1 MWAIVFN
8 GKLETEN
15 PDLVYEKFQEI
26 LKDTNSDFLGRIER
40 YQLAQ
45 YVDYQKV
52 EPVDVVSD
60 GTQTEGTENKGNK

>member
-15 PDLVYEKFQEI
+15 PDLVIEKFHEV
-26 LKDTNSDFLGRIER
+26 LKDTDSDFLGRIER

-52 EPVDVVSD
+52 EPTDVVENGSE
-60 GTQTEGTENKGNK
+60 TEGTQDSNI

>member
-15 PDLVYEKFQEI
+15 PELVLEKFQEI
-26 LKDTNSDFLGRIER
+26 IKDTNSDFLGRVER

-45 YVDYQKV
+45 YVDFQKV
-52 EPVDVVSD
+52 EPIDVVENGSE
-60 GTQTEGTENKGNK
+60 TEGTENTDI

>member
-45 YVDYQKV
+45 YVDFQKV
-52 EPVDVVSD
+52 EPVDVISN
-60 GTQTEGTENKGNK
+60 GTQTEGTENTSV

>member
-15 PDLVYEKFQEI
+15 PDLVIEKFQEV
-26 LKDTNSDFLGRIER
+26 LKDTNSDFIGRVER
-40 YQLAQ
+40 YQLAE

-52 EPVDVVSD
+52 EPVTVVENGSE
-60 GTQTEGTENKGNK
+60 TEGTQDSNI

>member
-15 PDLVYEKFQEI
+15 PDAVLEKFKSVLEE
-26 LKDTNSDFLGRIER
+26 TASDFIGRIER
-40 YQLAQ
+40 YQLAE

-52 EPVDVVSD
+52 EPINVKENGSETK
-60 GTQTEGTENKGNK
+60 GTQDSNI

>member
-15 PDLVYEKFQEI
+15 PDLVIEKFQEV

-52 EPVDVVSD
+52 ESVEAVENGSE
-60 GTQTEGTENKGNK
+60 TEGTQDSNI

>member
-15 PDLVYEKFQEI
+15 PELVLEKFQNI
-26 LKDTNSDFLGRIER
+26 LTDTNSEFLGRIER
-40 YQLAQ
+40 YQLAE

-52 EPVDVVSD
+52 EPVDVITD
-60 GTQTEGTENKGNK
+60 GSKTEGTENTNI

>member
-8 GKLETEN
+8 GKIETEN
-15 PDLVYEKFQEI
+15 PDLVIEKFQEV

-52 EPVDVVSD
+52 EPIDVVKNGSE
-60 GTQTEGTENKGNK
+60 TEGTQDSNI

>member
-15 PDLVYEKFQEI
+15 PELVLEKFQEI
-26 LKDTNSDFLGRIER
+26 LKDTNSDFLGRAER

-45 YVDYQKV
+45 YVDFQKV
-52 EPVDVVSD
+52 EPIDVVENGSE
-60 GTQTEGTENKGNK
+60 TEGTENTDI

>member
-15 PDLVYEKFQEI
+15 PDLVIEKFQEV

-45 YVDYQKV
+45 YVDFQKV
-52 EPVDVVSD
+52 ELTDVVENGSE
-60 GTQTEGTENKGNK
+60 TEGTQDSNI

>member
-15 PDLVYEKFQEI
+15 PDAVLEKFNSV
-26 LKDTNSDFLGRIER
+26 LKETASDFIGRIER
-40 YQLAQ
+40 YQLAE

-52 EPVDVVSD
+52 EPVTVKENGSE
-60 GTQTEGTENKGNK
+60 TEGTKNTNI

>member
-15 PDLVYEKFQEI
+15 PDLVIEKFHEV
-26 LKDTNSDFLGRIER
+26 LKDTDSDFLGRIER

-52 EPVDVVSD
+52 EPIDVVENGSE
-60 GTQTEGTENKGNK
+60 TEGTQDSNI

>member
-15 PDLVYEKFQEI
+15 PDLVIEKFQEVI
-26 LKDTNSDFLGRIER
+26 KNTNSDFLGRIER

-45 YVDYQKV
+45 YVDFQKV
-52 EPVDVVSD
+52 ELTDVVENGSE
-60 GTQTEGTENKGNK
+60 TEGTQDSNI

>member
-15 PDLVYEKFQEI
+15 PDVVLEKFNLVLEE
-26 LKDTNSDFLGRIER
+26 TASDFIGRIER
-40 YQLAQ
+40 YQLAE

-52 EPVDVVSD
+52 EPVNVKED
-60 GTQTEGTENKGNK
+60 GSKTEGDQNSNI

>member
-15 PDLVYEKFQEI
+15 PDLVIEKFQEV

-52 EPVDVVSD
+52 EPTDVVEN
-60 GTQTEGTENKGNK
+60 GPETEGTQDSNI

>member
-15 PDLVYEKFQEI
+15 PDLVIEKFQEV

-52 EPVDVVSD
+52 EPVDVVENGSETK
-60 GTQTEGTENKGNK
+60 GTQDSNI

>member
-15 PDLVYEKFQEI
+15 PDLVIEKFQEV

-40 YQLAQ
+40 YQLAE

-52 EPVDVVSD
+52 EPVTVVND
-60 GTQTEGTENKGNK
+60 GSETEGTQDSNI

>member
-15 PDLVYEKFQEI
+15 PDLVLEKFQEI
-26 LKDTNSDFLGRIER
+26 LKDTDSDFLGRIER

-45 YVDYQKV
+45 YVDFQKV
-52 EPVDVVSD
+52 ESIDVADNGSE
-60 GTQTEGTENKGNK
+60 TEGTENTSI

>member
-15 PDLVYEKFQEI
+15 PELVLEKFQEI
-26 LKDTNSDFLGRIER
+26 LKDTNSDFLGRVER

-45 YVDYQKV
+45 YVDFQKV
-52 EPVDVVSD
+52 EPIDVIENGSE
-60 GTQTEGTENKGNK
+60 TEGTENTDI

>member
-15 PDLVYEKFQEI
+15 PDLVFEKFQEI
-26 LKDTNSDFLGRIER
+26 LKDTDSDFLGRIER

-45 YVDYQKV
+45 YIDFQKV
-52 EPVDVVSD
+52 EPVDVIENGSEIE
-60 GTQTEGTENKGNK
+60 GTQDSNI

>member
-15 PDLVYEKFQEI
+15 PDTVLEKFNSI
-26 LKDTNSDFLGRIER
+26 LEETTSDFIGRIER

-52 EPVDVVSD
+52 EPTDVIENGSE
-60 GTQTEGTENKGNK
+60 TEGTQDSNI

>member
-15 PDLVYEKFQEI
+15 PELVLEKFQEI
-26 LKDTNSDFLGRIER
+26 LKDTNSDFLGRVER

-45 YVDYQKV
+45 YVDFQKV
-52 EPVDVVSD
+52 EPIDVVENGSE
-60 GTQTEGTENKGNK
+60 TEGTENTDI

>member
-15 PDLVYEKFQEI
+15 PDTVLEKFNSV
-26 LKDTNSDFLGRIER
+26 LKETASDFIGRIER
-40 YQLAQ
+40 YQLAE

-52 EPVDVVSD
+52 EPIIVEENGSE
-60 GTQTEGTENKGNK
+60 TERTKDSNI

>member
-15 PDLVYEKFQEI
+15 PDVVLEKFQEI
-26 LKDTNSDFLGRIER
+26 LKDTNSEFLGRVER
-40 YQLAQ
+40 YQLAE

-52 EPVDVVSD
+52 EPVDVIAN
-60 GTQTEGTENKGNK
+60 GAEAEGTENTNI